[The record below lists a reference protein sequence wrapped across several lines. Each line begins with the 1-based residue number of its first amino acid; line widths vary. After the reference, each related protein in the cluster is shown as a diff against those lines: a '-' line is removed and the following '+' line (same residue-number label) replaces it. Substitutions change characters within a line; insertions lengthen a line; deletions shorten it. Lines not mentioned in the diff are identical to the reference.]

1 VPADRYTLRCE
12 AERLVGEDR
21 VPSEELERLCSEYG
35 GIGSADPP
43 PRPSWLGHRGAM
55 ILAVAMRRIVD
66 RHRPAARAALRLDGA
81 EAIELLFNAAYDSEL
96 AMLDELVER
105 AGLGW
110 KCRAE
115 AGGSA
120 CHYMNVGT
128 ASCAGCGAEESEGKE
143 EPDG

>member
-1 VPADRYTLRCE
+1 VPADPYTLRRE

-21 VPSEELERLCSEYG
+21 VPAEELERLCCDYG
-35 GIGSADPP
+35 GVGSAEPP
-43 PRPSWLGHRGAM
+43 SRHSWLGHRGAM
-55 ILAVAMRRIVD
+55 ILAVAVRRLTH
-66 RHRPAARAALRLDGA
+66 RHRPELPTALRLDGA
-81 EAIELLFNAAYDSEL
+81 GAIEALFNAAYDAEL

-115 AGGSA
+115 VAASP

-128 ASCAGCGAEESEGKE
+128 ASCGICGADESEGKE

>member
-1 VPADRYTLRCE
+1 MPADPYTLRRE

-21 VPSEELERLCSEYG
+21 VPTEELERLCSEYG
-35 GIGSADPP
+35 GIGSAAAPS
-43 PRPSWLGHRGAM
+43 RRSWLGHRGAM
-55 ILAVAMRRIVD
+55 IFVLAARRVAD
-66 RHRPAARAALRLDGA
+66 RYFAETPAALLLDGA
-81 EAIELLFNAAYDSEL
+81 EAIELLFNAADDSEL
-96 AMLDELVER
+96 VMLDELVER

-115 AGGSA
+115 VAGFP

-143 EPDG
+143 EHDG

>member
-1 VPADRYTLRCE
+1 MVTDPYTLRTE
-12 AERLVGEDR
+12 AERIVGEDR
-21 VPSEELERLCSEYG
+21 LPTEELERLCSLYG
-35 GIGSADPP
+35 GGAPDRSPS
-43 PRPSWLGHRGAM
+43 RRSWLRHRAAM
-55 ILAVAMRRIVD
+55 IFVLATRRVAD
-66 RHRPAARAALRLDGA
+66 RHLAEVPAALRLDGA
-81 EAIELLFNAAYDSEL
+81 EAIEELFNAAYDSEL

-115 AGGSA
+115 VAGFP

-128 ASCAGCGAEESEGKE
+128 TSCGGCGAEESEGKE